1 MFQHHVGFS
10 RYVTYVAVLLLAACA
25 TKSQQIAPQATGGLT
40 DVRAQAV
47 ALKQQLSRTTDA
59 ARKVSQSSATDL
71 KNSRDPLEQSQ
82 QLELDPCAGELQG
95 GRGTT
100 RGAQILRPV
109 GSRNKQYA
117 K

>member
-71 KNSRDPLEQSQ
+71 KNSLEILSS
-82 QLELDPCAGELQG
+82 LRNSDVGVAAAYGVVLMLVSAAVFAAGAE
-95 GRGTT
+95 RGTA
-100 RGAQILRPV
+100 G
-109 GSRNKQYA
+109 
-117 K
+117 